1 MAYKTIFTNWDGRP
15 ESASTLDA
23 AIELARTHDG
33 HLNIACIGVDMT
45 PSGFYAS
52 ELGPEALS
60 YLSTVVKEQAEA
72 LAEEAR
78 AKADAA
84 GIQAAV
90 HPMTARFYEL
100 TGLIGREGR
109 FHDISVLPAPY
120 DREDDGIAEAVL
132 EGALFQT
139 LAPVLVHPKISGE
152 IGKRVMIAWN
162 GDIEAMRAIRAAL
175 PILVEAEMVE
185 ITMVDP
191 QRHPADR
198 ADPGVGLL
206 EMLTRHGAPAELAAV
221 AQTTHRVSDTLMRR
235 ATDIGADLIVMGAYG
250 HSRFRERLI
259 GGATRD
265 ILEDCKLPILMTH

>member
-23 AIELARTHDG
+23 AIEMARIHDG

-52 ELGPEALS
+52 ELGPEALNH
-60 YLSTVVKEQAEA
+60 LSTVVKEKAQA
-72 LAEEAR
+72 LADEAK

-84 GIQAAV
+84 GIQSAV
-90 HPMTARFYEL
+90 HPMSARFYEL

-120 DREDDGIAEAVL
+120 DRDDDGVAEAVL

-139 LAPVLVHPKISGE
+139 LAPVLVHPKATGE

-175 PILVEAEMVE
+175 PILMEAEMVE
-185 ITMVDP
+185 ITMVEP
-191 QRHPADR
+191 ARHPADR
-198 ADPGVGLL
+198 ADPGTGLL
-206 EMLTRHGAPAELAAV
+206 AMLTRHGVPAELAMV

-265 ILEDCKLPILMTH
+265 ILQDCKLPILMTH